1 MKKIDL
7 TPTLKIALELR
18 HTKVR
23 DGHER
28 DKIKAVL
35 LYSEDWSNKMISQ
48 ALRRDQ
54 GTIAR
59 YLDDVIK
66 NQKLIPENGGSEGYL
81 SEEQTQQLID
91 HLCETTYL
99 HQHEI
104 AAYIP
109 VTIQSVDF
117 RV

>member
-28 DKIKAVL
+28 DRIKAVL
-35 LYSEDWSNKMISQ
+35 LCSEDWSNKMISQ

-59 YLDDVIK
+59 YLDDFIK

-81 SEEQTQQLID
+81 SEEQTQQLTI
-91 HLCETTYL
+91 YVRPP
-99 HQHEI
+99 I
-104 AAYIP
+104 YI
-109 VTIQSVDF
+109 SMK
-117 RV
+117 